1 MQKITESI
9 DRDLKWT
16 QPSILKAEYVLS
28 AGVVAVATLKLRS
41 SFGTLA
47 TAESGDGCWTFKRAG
62 FWQSRITIRAG
73 GFDTDLA
80 AFKNDTWSQG
90 GTLEFSEGARF
101 RATTK
106 FWTTHLTF
114 TAEAGEPL
122 VSFDYGGVFRRMAG
136 VTVSPAGRSLAE
148 LPILVLFG
156 YYLAVMSE
164 MDAATAAAVTAAV
177 G

>member
-1 MQKITESI
+1 MRKIIEFI
-9 DRDLKWT
+9 GRDLKWT
-16 QPSILKAEYVLS
+16 QPSVFKAEYVLS
-28 AGVVAVATLKLRS
+28 AGVEVVATLKLRS
-41 SFGTLA
+41 SCGTLA

-73 GFDTDLA
+73 GSDTDLA

-90 GTLEFSEGARF
+90 GTLEFSHGARF

-106 FWTTHLTF
+106 FWTTQLTS
-114 TAEAGEPL
+114 TTEAGEPL
-122 VSFDYGGVFRRMAG
+122 VSFDYGGVFRRTAG
-136 VTVSPAGRSLAE
+136 VAVSPAGHSVAE
-148 LPILVLFG
+148 LPILVLFC

>member
-1 MQKITESI
+1 MQKIVEFI

-16 QPSILKAEYVLS
+16 QPGLLKAEYVLS
-28 AGVVAVATLKLRS
+28 AGVVEVATLKLRS

-47 TAESGDGCWTFKRAG
+47 AGESGDGCWTFKRGG
-62 FWQSRITIRAG
+62 FWQTRITIRAG
-73 GFDTDLA
+73 GSDNDLA
-80 AFKNDTWSQG
+80 VFRNDTWSQG
-90 GTLEFSEGARF
+90 GTLEFSQGARF

-106 FWTTHLTF
+106 FWKTSLTF
-114 TAEAGEPL
+114 TTEAGEPL
-122 VSFDYGGVFRRMAG
+122 VSLDYGGVFRRTAA
-136 VTVSPAGRSLAE
+136 VAVSPAGRSFVE

-164 MDAATAAAVTAAV
+164 MDAATAAAVTAAI